1 MPNPRGTPENLE
13 PGKRKGDE
21 PLTEQLSFRVSKE
34 MKDEVKAQD
43 DPAQFCR
50 DAIQEKLD
58 KNKGKLDKI

>member
-34 MKDEVKAQD
+34 MKDEVKAQN

-58 KNKGKLDKI
+58 RNKQK